1 MCVMTAHTIPVS
13 PFDYVVFGATGDL
26 ALRKLMPALAA
37 RDRDGQIPASS
48 RIIAVSRSESD
59 TEKYRA
65 LLNEKVT
72 TIHGAALTQSAAWK
86 TFVERVSFISIDAS
100 GTRGWDAL
108 ASRLHERDDH
118 IRVYYLAVA
127 PELFVPITER
137 LAQAQLNSA
146 NARIVLEK
154 PIGHDATSAQK
165 INDAVR
171 AAFSEAQTYR
181 IDHYL
186 GKETVQNLFVLRFAN
201 ALIEPLMN
209 RQYVDH
215 VQITVAEKV
224 GLEGRHAYYDGA
236 GAFRDM
242 VQNHLMQLVCLTA
255 MEPPQA
261 FSADAIRDEKLKV
274 LRALAPLTKND
285 FVRGQY
291 VAAKG
296 ATEGETG
303 YADELGKPSRTE
315 TFIALKLGIE
325 NWRWAGVPFYLR
337 TGKRMPEKVSEIV
350 IQLRSVPHNILPPD
364 AGNVPANRLVLRLQP
379 NEGVKLGLTVK
390 EPGPGGMRVLPVD
403 LDMSFAESFG
413 VAQPEAYER
422 LLMDV
427 VRGNQT
433 LFSRRD
439 EVDAAW
445 QWASPVSALFSS
457 DMLHPYESASW
468 GPVLAQQLLERA
480 GRKWAQG

>member
-1 MCVMTAHTIPVS
+1 MTAHIIPV
-13 PFDYVVFGATGDL
+13 PAFDYVVFGATGDL

-37 RDRDGQIPASS
+37 RDKDGQIPKSA
-48 RIIAVSRSESD
+48 RIIAVSRSES
-59 TEKYRA
+59 TTAQYRA

-72 TIHGAALTQSAAWK
+72 AMHGGALVQTPAWAAFLERIEFMSVDAKSGKGFAAMA
-86 TFVERVSFISIDAS
+86 TRLAERPEHV
-100 GTRGWDAL
+100 W
-108 ASRLHERDDH
+108 
-118 IRVYYLAVA
+118 VYYLAVA
-127 PELFVPITER
+127 PELFVPITEH
-137 LAQAQLNSA
+137 LAANQLNTA

-154 PIGHDATSAQK
+154 PIGHDATSADT
-165 INDAVR
+165 INNAVH

-186 GKETVQNLFVLRFAN
+186 GKETVQNLFVLRFGN
-201 ALIEPLMN
+201 ALFEPLMN

-255 MEPPQA
+255 MEPPQRFA
-261 FSADAIRDEKLKV
+261 ADDIRDEKLKV
-274 LRALAPLTKND
+274 LRALSPLTAKD
-285 FVRGQY
+285 YVRGQY
-291 VAAKG
+291 VAG
-296 ATEGETG
+296 GGLQG
-303 YADELGKPSRTE
+303 YADEFGKPSRTE
-315 TFIALKLGIE
+315 TFIALKLGID

-350 IQLRSVPHNILPPD
+350 IQFKSVPHNVLPPD
-364 AGNVPANRLVLRLQP
+364 AGAAPANRLVLRLQP

-390 EPGPGGMRVLPVD
+390 EPGPGGLRVLPVD
-403 LDMSFAESFG
+403 LDMSFAEQFG

-445 QWASPVSALFSS
+445 GWASPASAQFAT
-457 DMLHPYESASW
+457 DMLQPYASGTW
-468 GPVLAQQLLERA
+468 GPTEAAQLLARDGRA
-480 GRKWAQG
+480 WA

>member
-1 MCVMTAHTIPVS
+1 MTAHTIPVS
-13 PFDYVVFGATGDL
+13 AFDYVVFGATGDL
-26 ALRKLMPALAA
+26 ALRKLLPALAA
-37 RDRDGQIPASS
+37 RDRDGQIPASA
-48 RIIAVSRSESD
+48 RILAASRSAS
-59 TEKYRA
+59 TSAAYRA
-65 LLNEKVT
+65 MLTQKAAQF
-72 TIHGAALTQSAAWK
+72 HGAALTESAAWK
-86 TFVERVSFISIDAS
+86 SFLLRVEYVCVDAKS
-100 GTRGWDAL
+100 DNGWSDLKAAL
-108 ASRLHERDDH
+108 EQRDDH

-127 PELFVPITER
+127 PELFVPITEK
-137 LAQAQLNSA
+137 LASHGLNTA

-154 PIGHDATSAQK
+154 PIGHDSASARE
-165 INDAVR
+165 INDAV
-171 AAFSEAQTYR
+171 AKAFSEAQTYR

-201 ALIEPLMN
+201 AMFEPLMN
-209 RQYVDH
+209 RQYIDH

-261 FSADAIRDEKLKV
+261 FTADAIRDEKLKV
-274 LRALAPLTKND
+274 LRALAPATAASV
-285 FVRGQY
+285 VRGQY
-291 VAAKG
+291 VASAG
-296 ATEGETG
+296 HTG
-303 YADELGKPSRTE
+303 YCDELGKPSRTE
-315 TFIALKLGIE
+315 TFVALKLAIE

-337 TGKRMPEKVSEIV
+337 TGKAMPEKVSEIV
-350 IQLRSVPHNILPPD
+350 IQFRSVPHNILPPD
-364 AGNVPANRLVLRLQP
+364 SGTVPANRLVLRLQP

-390 EPGPGGMRVLPVD
+390 EPGPGGLRVLPVD

-433 LFSRRD
+433 LFMRRD
-439 EVDAAW
+439 EVDAACA
-445 QWASPVSALFSS
+445 WASPLSTGFGADL
-457 DMLHPYESASW
+457 LQPYGNGTW
-468 GPVLAQQLLERA
+468 GPEAANQLLARDGKA
-480 GRKWAQG
+480 WAQG

>member
-1 MCVMTAHTIPVS
+1 MTAHTIPVS
-13 PFDYVVFGATGDL
+13 PFDYVVFGASGDL

-37 RDRDGQIPASS
+37 RDRDGQIPAEA
-48 RIIAVSRSESD
+48 RVIAAARSALD
-59 TEKYRA
+59 TTAYRA
-65 LLNEKVT
+65 LLTQKAAEF
-72 TIHGAALTQSAAWK
+72 HGTALTTSPHWAS
-86 TFVERVSFISIDAS
+86 FLERVHYVAIDAKA
-100 GTRGWDAL
+100 GTGMPAL
-108 ASRLHERDDH
+108 KTLLETVNDR

-127 PELFVPITER
+127 PELFVPITQQ
-137 LAQAQLNSA
+137 LAAHGLNTP

-154 PIGHDATSAQK
+154 PIGHDSKSAAT

-171 AAFSEAQTYR
+171 DAFSEAQTYR

-201 ALIEPLMN
+201 ALFEPLMN
-209 RQYVDH
+209 RHYVDH

-224 GLEGRHAYYDGA
+224 GLEGRTAYYDDA

-255 MEPPQA
+255 MEPPQQ
-261 FSADAIRDEKLKV
+261 FNADAIRDEKLKV
-274 LRALAPLTKND
+274 LRALAPLSPND

-291 VAAKG
+291 TSGAGGKG
-296 ATEGETG
+296 
-303 YADELGKPSRTE
+303 YLDELGKASTTE
-315 TFIALKLGIE
+315 TFIALKLGID

-350 IQLRSVPHNILPPD
+350 IQFRDVPHRVLPEESGP
-364 AGNVPANRLVLRLQP
+364 VPANRLVLRLQP
-379 NEGVKLGLTVK
+379 NEGVRLGVTVK
-390 EPGPGGMRVLPVD
+390 EPGPGGLRALPVD

-413 VAQPEAYER
+413 AAQPEAYER

-433 LFSRRD
+433 LFMRRD

-445 QWASPVSALFSS
+445 AWASPLSAQFSGEN
-457 DMLHPYESASW
+457 LQPYWGGSW
-468 GPVLAQQLLERA
+468 GPQGAAKLLSQD
-480 GRKWAQG
+480 GRHWAQGE

>member
-1 MCVMTAHTIPVS
+1 MTAHIIPV
-13 PFDYVVFGATGDL
+13 PAFDYVVFGATGDL

-37 RDRDGQIPASS
+37 RDRDGQIPAGS
-48 RIIAVSRSESD
+48 RIIAVSRSES
-59 TEKYRA
+59 TTQAYRA
-65 LLNEKVT
+65 LLNEKVAAF
-72 TIHGAALTQSAAWK
+72 HGAELVATAQWK
-86 TFVERVSFISIDAS
+86 SFVERITFITVDAS
-100 GTRGWDAL
+100 ADKGWPQLARAL
-108 ASRLHERDDH
+108 AEQPQHVW
-118 IRVYYLAVA
+118 VYYLAVA

-137 LAQAQLNSA
+137 LHAHQLNTP

-154 PIGHDATSAQK
+154 PIGHDSHSAHQ
-165 INDAVR
+165 INDAVH
-171 AAFSEAQTYR
+171 AAFTEAQTYR

-224 GLEGRHAYYDGA
+224 GLEGRHAYYDGS

-242 VQNHLMQLVCLTA
+242 VQNHLMQLVCLIA
-255 MEPPQA
+255 MEPPQQ
-261 FSADAIRDEKLKV
+261 FGADPIRDEKLKV
-274 LRALAPLTKND
+274 LRALAPIKPTD
-285 FVRGQY
+285 MVRGQY
-291 VAAKG
+291 VAAG
-296 ATEGETG
+296 ADKG

-325 NWRWAGVPFYLR
+325 NWRWSGVPFYLR

-350 IQLRSVPHNILPPD
+350 VQFKNVPHNILPAE
-364 AGNVPANRLVLRLQP
+364 AGAVPANRLVLRLQP
-379 NEGVKLGLTVK
+379 NEGVKLGITVK
-390 EPGPGGMRVLPVD
+390 EPGPGGMRVMPVD
-403 LDMSFAESFG
+403 LDMSFADSFG
-413 VAQPEAYER
+413 LAQPEAYER

-445 QWASPVSALFSS
+445 AWASPVSAQFAS
-457 DMLHPYESASW
+457 DMLQPYACGSW
-468 GPVLAQQLLERA
+468 GPPEATALLARDGRA
-480 GRKWAQG
+480 WAQAT

>member
-1 MCVMTAHTIPVS
+1 MTAHTIPVAA
-13 PFDYVVFGATGDL
+13 FDYVVFGASGDL

-37 RDRDGQIPASS
+37 RHRDGQIPENA
-48 RIIAVSRSESD
+48 RIVATARSVLD
-59 TEKYRA
+59 DAQYRA
-65 LLNEKVT
+65 LLTQKVT
-72 TIHGAALTQSAAWK
+72 EFHGAALTNSPHWSK
-86 TFVERVSFISIDAS
+86 FLEKLHYVPVDAKS
-100 GTRGWDAL
+100 GDGITNLRAL
-108 ASRLHERDDH
+108 LDQHLEH
-118 IRVYYLAVA
+118 VRVYYLAVA
-127 PELFVPITER
+127 PDLFVPITQH
-137 LAQAQLNSA
+137 LAANGLNTP

-154 PIGHDATSAQK
+154 PIGHDSASADV
-165 INDAVR
+165 INDAV
-171 AAFSEAQTYR
+171 ASAFSEAQTYR

-201 ALIEPLMN
+201 ALFEPLMN

-224 GLEGRHAYYDGA
+224 GLEGRVAYYDTA

-255 MEPPQA
+255 MEPPQE

-274 LRALAPLTKND
+274 LRALAPLQSTD

-291 VAAKG
+291 A
-296 ATEGETG
+296 G
-303 YADELGKPSRTE
+303 YANELGKPSSTE

-350 IQLRSVPHNILPPD
+350 IQFREVPHRMLPAD
-364 AGNVPANRLVLRLQP
+364 AGKIPANRLVLRLQP
-379 NEGVKLGLTVK
+379 NEGVQLGLTVK

-413 VAQPEAYER
+413 VPQPEAYER

-439 EVDAAW
+439 EVNAAW
-445 QWASPVSALFSS
+445 RWASPVSAQFSEALPLQY
-457 DMLHPYESASW
+457 DGDSW
-468 GPVLAQQLLERA
+468 GPTAASELLSHS
-480 GRKWAQG
+480 GRSWAIGNR